1 MTTMR
6 RMLGALVPVLCTVA
20 CGQTVGAEG
29 AGGAGDGGVFAD
41 AGRLDAGTGGGSTID
56 AGRGVLDDPNFPPYE
71 ATLQRGPETWV
82 SGQGETRLGE
92 SMSLPAVNVP
102 YFSITRSPIT
112 NREFAQCV
120 HAGACKLE
128 IVDSPNCR
136 PDATFWGNVGSEG
149 YQKIEHLAWIFR
161 NTTLNKGLWDAPITC
176 LKYEQAE
183 KYCDWIDAKLPTV
196 PQFYFAARPANTAY
210 TTGMLFYPWGQ
221 ARPTCEQSAN
231 AESWASK
238 YYGEQLYFGCCGKD
252 CDDPSLYTVGT
263 HPAGASPMGM
273 QDVLMTPGEMLAR
286 GSAPNEQPSA
296 PCFTAAVGADAF
308 AHSNVWP
315 WSLHRVVDYSCVD
328 NPAWT
333 RSPGLAFRCAR

>member
-20 CGQTVGAEG
+20 CGQTVGAGG
-29 AGGAGDGGVFAD
+29 AGGAGDGGAFAD
-41 AGRLDAGTGGGSTID
+41 AGSLDAGTGGGSTID

-71 ATLQRGPETWV
+71 ATLQRGPEHWV

-273 QDVLMTPGEMLAR
+273 QDVLMTPSEHLRR
-286 GSAPNEQPSA
+286 GTMPNVRPEL
-296 PCFTAAVGADAF
+296 PCFAIGFYPNDYAESAA
-308 AHSNVWP
+308 
-315 WSLHRVVDYSCVD
+315 
-328 NPAWT
+328 NPAMSHRLVDT
-333 RSPGLAFRCAR
+333 GCSDSSESTESSGSAFRCVR

>member
-20 CGQTVGAEG
+20 CGQTVG

-71 ATLQRGPETWV
+71 ATLQRGPENWV

-128 IVDSPNCR
+128 IVDSRNCR

-183 KYCDWIDAKLPTV
+183 KYCAWIDAKLPTV

-273 QDVLMTPGEMLAR
+273 QDVLMTPFEFLRR
-286 GSAPNEQPSA
+286 GSGEYAAPSA
-296 PCFTAAVGADAF
+296 PCAVGGLSSTAYADTSERPAD
-308 AHSNVWP
+308 
-315 WSLHRVVDYSCVD
+315 LHRVAGSGCSL
-328 NPAWT
+328 NAQAMNA
-333 RSPGLAFRCAR
+333 SGGAFRCSR